1 MNPAPP
7 TNGQPAAPALSLPNI
22 DTTAI
27 TNGLNTGLSGIKD
40 SVNAAVTDFSNK
52 DLVGASNEFMES
64 NTIVAKFAFI
74 VVVLIGFMF
83 LFKLGMML
91 ITYFLMPSSS
101 PMLVDGMISGNEA
114 VTIKQDPRSN
124 NSLIQLSENRD
135 SGAEFTYS
143 VWLYLKGESDT
154 NSHHVFT
161 KGNDKSR
168 GAPTLTLKK
177 DSSGSMI
184 ATVTMDTMK
193 SEGIETNSVT
203 AADGKVTEPATNS
216 LVTQDIKNLPLK
228 KWVHIAIRLQ
238 NRIMDIYVNG
248 VLTARKDLAYTPRQ
262 NYGDVL
268 VCQDGGFSG
277 NLSNLQ
283 YFSSALNVFQLNQL
297 VASGPNTSTSKSTG
311 SADANKG
318 FYQYMSQ
325 QFYTSNL

>member
-7 TNGQPAAPALSLPNI
+7 VNAAPAAPAIALPNI
-22 DTTAI
+22 DTAAI
-27 TNGLNTGLSGIKD
+27 TSGLTNSLSGIKD
-40 SVNAAVTDFSNK
+40 TVNSAVTDFSNK

-74 VVVLIGFMF
+74 IVVLIGFMF

-101 PMLVDGMISGNEA
+101 PMLIDGMISGSEA

-143 VWLYLKGESDT
+143 VWLYLKGEGDEVEK
-154 NSHHVFT
+154 HVFT
-161 KGNDKSR
+161 KGNDTTR
-168 GAPTLTLKK
+168 GAPTLKVKK
-177 DSSGSMI
+177 DVSGNMM

-193 SEGIETNSVT
+193 GEGSLT
-203 AADGKVTEPATNS
+203 AADGS
-216 LVTQDIKNLPLK
+216 IVTQDIKNLPYN

-238 NRIMDIYVNG
+238 NRIMDVYVNG
-248 VLTARKDLAYTPRQ
+248 VLTVRKDLVNTPRQ

-283 YFSSALNVFQLNQL
+283 YFSSALNVFQISQL
-297 VASGPNTSTSKSTG
+297 VATGPNTSTSSTT
-311 SADANKG
+311 SADVNKG

-325 QFYTSNL
+325 QFYTSNLK